1 MEIRLFNVICE
12 DCEFETLTT
21 SNEYMSCPSCGEDS
35 LKWSNDTILATSYDV
50 FKEGIG
56 SLIDEPRDIL
66 GAIVI
71 ANSYISG
78 DSTIARYDDIDG
90 FRLNFKETNFTDEM
104 VKLLKLESTSDLKKK
119 IYDGIGEDIHSLLI
133 YEPMFNCI
141 ERDKWY
147 NEYNDL
153 HESGFVISSTAK
165 KFYEWIKENRNWVVS
180 LVGKG

>member
-1 MEIRLFNVICE
+1 MEIRLFSVTCE

-35 LKWSNDTILATSYDV
+35 LKWSNDTILAESYDV
-50 FKEGIG
+50 FKEDIG
-56 SLIDEPRDIL
+56 GLIKESRDVL

-78 DSTIARYDDIDG
+78 ESTLAWYDDNEG
-90 FRLNFKETNFTDEM
+90 FRLNLKETEFTDEI
-104 VKLLKLESTSDLKKK
+104 VKLLKLESTSDLKEK

-133 YEPMFNCI
+133 YDPMFECI
-141 ERDKWY
+141 ERDRY
-147 NEYNDL
+147 CDEYDDL
-153 HESGFVISSTAK
+153 YESGSVIPSTAK

-180 LVGKG
+180 LVGTK